1 MKIVLAFALLIV
13 IAKAN
18 PFEDAQVEEQEPRFE
33 PEVKEFFV
41 DRSMERE
48 VNPYKDAFDM
58 FDEDGD
64 GIVSIN
70 DMVKLI
76 KSSGLSYNGDKLR
89 QRIKQADAN
98 GDKAIDFDEYM
109 TLYIKVKGSFG
120 QGNFD
125 FEKYFGKFDKDGDGF
140 ISKSEFKKK
149 IKSVYKKLGKD
160 ITNDVIKDAFKLID
174 SNGDG
179 MISLDE
185 FENMTNIPLPRRAA
199 RCCTVII
206 ITRR

>member
-13 IAKAN
+13 IAAAN
-18 PFEDAQVEEQEPRFE
+18 PFEDAQVEEEEEIPE
-33 PEVKEFFV
+33 PEV

-48 VNPYKDAFDM
+48 VNPYKDTFEM

-76 KSSGLSYNGDKLR
+76 KSSGLSYEGDKLR

-98 GDKAIDFDEYM
+98 GDKAITFDEFM
-109 TLYIKVKGSFG
+109 TLFIKVKGSFG

-149 IKSVYKKLGKD
+149 IRSVFKKLGKD
-160 ITNDVIKDAFKLID
+160 ITNDDIKNAFKLID

-199 RCCTVII
+199 GCCTII
-206 ITRR
+206 IYTRR